1 MTQIRDYRPEDF
13 ERVTEI
19 YQTKG
24 YEFALPDLNTP
35 TMILRKVVTDSDNRV
50 RLCALGDLHLNVML
64 LVDPTWGTPEDRLR
78 GVMEL
83 QAEGFAEAGRMG
95 LSIAM
100 TQMDGRFADRMKAMG
115 WIEAPG
121 RLFYRGIP

>member
-1 MTQIRDYRPEDF
+1 MIRQFEPGDLQQIQR
-13 ERVTEI
+13 I
-19 YQTKG
+19 HAAKG

-64 LVDPTWGTPEDRLR
+64 LVDPSWGTPEDRLR

>member
-1 MTQIRDYRPEDF
+1 MSLRNYQSGDLEQIQR
-13 ERVTEI
+13 I
-19 YQTKG
+19 HAAKG
-24 YEFALPDLNTP
+24 YEFALPNLTNP
-35 TMILRKVVTDSDNRV
+35 TVILKKVIVDEQNRA
-50 RLCALGDLHLNVML
+50 RLCAIGDLHLSVML
-64 LVDPTWGTPEDRLR
+64 LVDPTFGTPEDRLR

-100 TQMDGRFADRMKAMG
+100 TQMDGRFAERMKAMG

>member
-1 MTQIRDYRPEDF
+1 MIRQFEPGDLQQIQR
-13 ERVTEI
+13 I
-19 YQTKG
+19 HAAKG

-35 TMILRKVVTDSDNRV
+35 TMILKKVVCDENN
-50 RLCALGDLHLNVML
+50 CAKIAAFGDLHLSIML
-64 LVDPTWGTPEDRLR
+64 LVDPSWGTPEDRLR

-100 TQMDGRFADRMKAMG
+100 TQMDGRFADRMKTMG

>member
-1 MTQIRDYRPEDF
+1 MIRDLTTEDLQQIQ
-13 ERVTEI
+13 RI
-19 YQTKG
+19 HAAKG
-24 YEFALPDLNTP
+24 YDFALPNLSTP
-35 TMILRKVVTDSDNRV
+35 TMILKKVVSDENN
-50 RLCALGDLHLNVML
+50 CARIAAFGDLHLNVLL